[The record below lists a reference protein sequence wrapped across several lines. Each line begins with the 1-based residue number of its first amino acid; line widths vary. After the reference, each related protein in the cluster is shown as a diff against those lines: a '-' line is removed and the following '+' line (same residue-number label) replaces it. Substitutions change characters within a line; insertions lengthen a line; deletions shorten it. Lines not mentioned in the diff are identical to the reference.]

1 VKLRAAGALL
11 LLVAGYL
18 AFNYFIRPIPAVAA
32 TGSVATSTTTSG
44 TAPTLPWP
52 SSGSAAVGVSSLG
65 FIASSGNEKPVP
77 AASVAKVMTA
87 FVVLN
92 DKPLKKSE
100 QGPTIVITDADVQ
113 EYQADNAAKQS
124 VVEVRAGE
132 QLTELQA
139 LQALL
144 IPSGNNI
151 AFTLANWDAGS
162 AAAFVAEMNKLAKKL
177 GMNHTRFADAAGVS
191 DQTVSTPTDLL
202 TLGMTAMKLDVLAQ
216 IVATTDVKL
225 PVAGTVY
232 NVDYALGEAGLIG
245 IKTGSGFG
253 ANFLFAAS
261 VTVGGFTITIYG
273 CVMGLPTLDAA
284 FASAK
289 ALIYAMQTQLH
300 IVRVLSKYVAVGSYE
315 LPWGGRSD
323 LLSTTNVDL
332 VEWPGMILRQTVRAP
347 ALTIKDPIPRG
358 TNAGVLNMVLGDY
371 NLDVPLTTSDAIYP
385 PGRFWRLTRI

>member
-1 VKLRAAGALL
+1 MLV

-18 AFNYFIRPIPAVAA
+18 AFNYFIRPLPAVPA

-52 SSGSAAVGVSSLG
+52 SPGSAAVGVSSLG
-65 FIASSGNEKPVP
+65 FVASSGNEKPAP

-92 DKPLKKSE
+92 DKPLKKNE

-113 EYQADNAAKQS
+113 EYQADYAAKQS

-162 AAAFVAEMNKLAKKL
+162 STAFVADMNKWAKKL
-177 GMNHTRFADAAGVS
+177 GMSHTKFADAAGAL

-202 TLGMTAMKLDVLAQ
+202 VLGMAAMKQDVLAE
-216 IVATTDVKL
+216 IVATSDTKL
-225 PVAGTVY
+225 PVVGTVF
-232 NVDYALGEAGLIG
+232 NVDYALGQSGIIG

-261 VTVGGFTITIYG
+261 ITLGGFTKTIYG

-284 FASAK
+284 FAAAK
-289 ALIYAMQTQLH
+289 ALIDAMTPQLH

-315 LPWGGRSD
+315 LPWGGHSD
-323 LLSTTNVDL
+323 LLSTANVDF
-332 VEWPGMILRQTVRAP
+332 VEWPGMILRQSVRAP
-347 ALTIKDPIPRG
+347 ALTIKDPIPPG

>member
-1 VKLRAAGALL
+1 MKLRAAGALF

-18 AFNYFIRPIPAVAA
+18 AFNYFIRPVPAVPA

-177 GMNHTRFADAAGVS
+177 GMNHTRFADAAGAS

-202 TLGMTAMKLDVLAQ
+202 TLGMTAMKLEVLAE

>member
-1 VKLRAAGALL
+1 VKLRAAGVLV

-18 AFNYFIRPIPAVAA
+18 AFNYFIRPLPAVPA

-52 SSGSAAVGVSSLG
+52 SPGSAAVGVSSLG
-65 FIASSGNEKPVP
+65 FVASSGNEKPAP

-92 DKPLKKSE
+92 DKPLKKNE

-113 EYQADNAAKQS
+113 EYQADYAAKQS

-162 AAAFVAEMNKLAKKL
+162 STAFVADMNKWAKKL
-177 GMNHTRFADAAGVS
+177 GMSHTKFADAAGAL

-202 TLGMTAMKLDVLAQ
+202 VLGMAAMKQDVLAE
-216 IVATTDVKL
+216 IVATSDTKL
-225 PVAGTVY
+225 PVVGTVF
-232 NVDYALGEAGLIG
+232 NVDYALGQSGIIG

-261 VTVGGFTITIYG
+261 ITLGGFTKTIYG

-284 FASAK
+284 FAAAK
-289 ALIYAMQTQLH
+289 ALIDAMTPQLH

-315 LPWGGRSD
+315 LPWGGHSD
-323 LLSTTNVDL
+323 LLSTANVDF
-332 VEWPGMILRQTVRAP
+332 VEWPGMILRQSVRAP
-347 ALTIKDPIPRG
+347 ALTIKDPIPPG

>member
-1 VKLRAAGALL
+1 MVGTVKLRAAGVLV

-18 AFNYFIRPIPAVAA
+18 AFNYFIRPIPAVAP
-32 TGSVATSTTTSG
+32 TGSVATSTTPSG

-52 SSGSAAVGVSSLG
+52 SPGSAAVGVSSLG
-65 FIASSGNEKPVP
+65 FIASSGNEKSVP

-177 GMNHTRFADAAGVS
+177 GMNHTRFADAAGAS
-191 DQTVSTPTDLL
+191 DQTGSPPPDLL
-202 TLGMTAMKLDVLAQ
+202 TIVMTTRKPQVLAE
-216 IVATTDVKL
+216 IVATSDTKL
-225 PVAGTVY
+225 PVAGTVD
-232 NVDYALGEAGLIG
+232 NVDYLLAQRGILG

-261 VTVGGFTITIYG
+261 VTVGRFTITIYG
-273 CVMGLPTLDAA
+273 CLMGLPTLDAA
-284 FASAK
+284 FSSAK
-289 ALIYAMQTQLH
+289 
-300 IVRVLSKYVAVGSYE
+300 
-315 LPWGGRSD
+315 
-323 LLSTTNVDL
+323 
-332 VEWPGMILRQTVRAP
+332 
-347 ALTIKDPIPRG
+347 
-358 TNAGVLNMVLGDY
+358 
-371 NLDVPLTTSDAIYP
+371 
-385 PGRFWRLTRI
+385 